1 MNYRLTIQ
9 YDGTDFH
16 GWQMQG
22 AGERT
27 VQGELM
33 AALSLLE
40 GRAVVVNGAGRT
52 DAGVHAVGQ
61 VASVELRREISPEK
75 LCAAINGNI
84 APDVRVIAA
93 ETVDENFHARYS
105 ARGKTYRYRIF
116 NARFA
121 SPFLLRYTHTDAR
134 RLDIERMQT
143 CARLFLGEHDWT
155 AFSAAQT
162 DVQTRVRTLTQLEVR
177 ESWSEA
183 GRGRVVE
190 ITASADGFL
199 RYMVRS
205 IAGTLLEVGR
215 GQMDVPQVVR
225 ALESRERSLAGA
237 TAPAKGLTLIEVHY
251 DDEQQ
256 VAHP

>member
-27 VQGELM
+27 VQGEL
-33 AALSLLE
+33 ARALSLID

-52 DAGVHAVGQ
+52 DAGVHAEGQ
-61 VASVELRREISPEK
+61 VASVELARDIAPEK
-75 LCAAINGNI
+75 LRAAVNGNI
-84 APDVRVIAA
+84 EPDARVIAA
-93 ETVDENFHARYS
+93 DAADENFHARYS

-116 NARFA
+116 NAPFA
-121 SPFLLRYTHTDAR
+121 SPFLSRFAHTDAR
-134 RLDIERMQT
+134 RIDVRRMQS

-155 AFSAAQT
+155 AFSAAQS
-162 DVQTRVRTLTQLEVR
+162 DVQTRVRTVTRLEVSER
-177 ESWSEA
+177 WSEE
-183 GRGRVVE
+183 GRGRLIE

-215 GQMDVPQVVR
+215 GEMDERQVAR
-225 ALESRERSLAGA
+225 ALDSRDRSLAGA
-237 TAPAKGLTLIEVHY
+237 TAPAKGLTLVEVHY
-251 DDEQQ
+251 
-256 VAHP
+256 